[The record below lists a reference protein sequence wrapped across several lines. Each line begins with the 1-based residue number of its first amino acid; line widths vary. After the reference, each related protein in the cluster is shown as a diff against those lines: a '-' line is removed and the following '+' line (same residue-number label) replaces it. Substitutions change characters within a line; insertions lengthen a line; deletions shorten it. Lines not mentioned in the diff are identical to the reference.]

1 MNIINI
7 KNSYYLSCKQE
18 TGKNPNGLISID
30 YDEENTIIVYSSDDE
45 NKDKGIIT
53 IENLGSNEV
62 KYIFSLIN
70 KITYIAL
77 SYNGLLLAIF
87 FISNVYVHFSAFF
100 FILLFFLC
108 FFQKFIY

>member
-1 MNIINI
+1 MHIINI
-7 KNSYYLSCKQE
+7 KNGYYLSCKME
-18 TGKNPNGLISID
+18 TGKNPNCLISIN
-30 YDEENTIIVYSSDDE
+30 YDEENTKIVYSSNDDI
-45 NKDKGIIT
+45 KDKGIIT

-70 KITYIAL
+70 KVTYIAL

-87 FISNVYVHFSAFF
+87 FISNVYVHFFAFF

-108 FFQKFIY
+108 FC